1 MKNVSYG
8 RTGHKYVV
16 QAIFKAYKYT
26 AFKPYNKSIHYIIY
40 SFMGFSSGPSDAF
53 MFMQLH
59 NNKLKEMFWAM
70 RFLYDIKYMFVVRD
84 KIDDVINKRELNLI
98 ISF

>member
-1 MKNVSYG
+1 MC
-8 RTGHKYVV
+8 RTAVREYKYVV

-26 AFKPYNKSIHYIIY
+26 AFKHTTSPYMTSY